1 MKNKAGLYIH
11 IPFCKSKCP
20 YCDFYSVKYDESLA
34 EKYTDELIKTMGD
47 YTGEFDTVYF
57 GGGTPS
63 ILDYNLIGKIL
74 SAVKEHFDI
83 DKNSEITIECN
94 PSKNLEKYF
103 YNYAKYGINRVS
115 IGMQSA
121 RNEERFALGRSAGQ
135 AEVKKAVFDAKAAGI
150 TNISLDVMLGTP
162 KQSLA

>member
-57 GGGTPS
+57 GGGTPTS
-63 ILDYNLIGKIL
+63 LKAEELDALLTKIENTSDL
-74 SAVKEHFDI
+74 S
-83 DKNSEITIECN
+83 
-94 PSKNLEKYF
+94 
-103 YNYAKYGINRVS
+103 
-115 IGMQSA
+115 
-121 RNEERFALGRSAGQ
+121 
-135 AEVKKAVFDAKAAGI
+135 
-150 TNISLDVMLGTP
+150 
-162 KQSLA
+162 

>member
-83 DKNSEITIECN
+83 DKNAEITIECN
-94 PSKNLEKYF
+94 PSKNLEKDF
-103 YNYAKYGINRVS
+103 TTMPNT
-115 IGMQSA
+115 
-121 RNEERFALGRSAGQ
+121 E
-135 AEVKKAVFDAKAAGI
+135 
-150 TNISLDVMLGTP
+150 
-162 KQSLA
+162 

>member
-83 DKNSEITIECN
+83 DKNAEITIECN
-94 PSKNLEKYF
+94 PSKNLEKDF
-103 YNYAKYGINRVS
+103 YNYAEYGINRVS

-121 RNEERFALGRSAGQ
+121 RN
-135 AEVKKAVFDAKAAGI
+135 
-150 TNISLDVMLGTP
+150 
-162 KQSLA
+162 

>member
-1 MKNKAGLYIH
+1 MNNKAGLYIH

-20 YCDFYSVKYDESLA
+20 YCDFYNVKYDKALS
-34 EKYTDELIKTMGD
+34 EKYADELIKTMAD
-47 YTGEFDTVYF
+47 YSGEFDTVYF

-63 ILDYNLIGKIL
+63 ILESELIAKIL
-74 SAVKEHFDI
+74 TSAKNRFDI

-94 PSKNLEKYF
+94 PSKNLEKDF
-103 YNYAKYGINRVS
+103 YTYAKCGINRVS

-135 AEVKKAVFDAKAAGI
+135 TEVAKAVNDAKSR
-150 TNISLDVMLGTP
+150 N
-162 KQSLA
+162 K